1 MCHADSGTCGDPVL
15 LQCSGLLRLQTCGG
29 TVTPCSDTAI
39 VTTGTRAKKAGLLP
53 PISRKGMERCSH
65 RSWGLAPPL
74 IPVPWIW
81 MASPGSRLSPAE
93 RRMGS
98 LARGMGG
105 LTTVPCP
112 TLTSAA
118 VSGGLGGRWWWLGVS
133 AAFPAC
139 FQAAQHKKGAE
150 SSAGRSGGGTA
161 FLLRFSLPFWKIL
174 WNQKLDPQQH
184 LKSFLHR
191 VTEDEAETPSSQR
204 SHYSKC
210 ILSPPRGL
218 ETQRGGRYQI

>member
-1 MCHADSGTCGDPVL
+1 MCHALTLGHVVAPCC
-15 LQCSGLLRLQTCGG
+15 CSAVGCSIVQACGG
-29 TVTPCSDTAI
+29 TVTPCSDTAV
-39 VTTGTRAKKAGLLP
+39 VTAGTRAKKAGLLP

-93 RRMGS
+93 RRMG
-98 LARGMGG
+98 G

-118 VSGGLGGRWWWLGVS
+118 VSGRLGGCWWWLGVS

-139 FQAAQHKKGAE
+139 FQV
-150 SSAGRSGGGTA
+150 
-161 FLLRFSLPFWKIL
+161 P
-174 WNQKLDPQQH
+174 
-184 LKSFLHR
+184 
-191 VTEDEAETPSSQR
+191 
-204 SHYSKC
+204 
-210 ILSPPRGL
+210 
-218 ETQRGGRYQI
+218 